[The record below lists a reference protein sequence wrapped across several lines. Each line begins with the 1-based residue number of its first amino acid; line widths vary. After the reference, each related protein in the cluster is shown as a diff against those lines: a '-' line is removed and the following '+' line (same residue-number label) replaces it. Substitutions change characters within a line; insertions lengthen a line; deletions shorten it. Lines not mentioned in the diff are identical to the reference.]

1 MEEDKRKYLLSRI
14 KREEALING
23 DFDRFKKIYEG
34 KEITEDKKQQYMEH
48 VSHTM

>member
-14 KREEALING
+14 KREEMIIVG

-34 KEITEDKKQQYMEH
+34 K
-48 VSHTM
+48 